1 MESVDVPNSITYSM
15 LSGAP
20 VKKYLGNANVV
31 AGNGGTLI
39 DWAAKLLPKIPGIG
53 WIVAM
58 ATRKAINWIIDAF
71 EEGHS
76 IGENDG

>member
-1 MESVDVPNSITYSM
+1 M
-15 LSGAP
+15 LFGAP

-31 AGNGGTLI
+31 AGSGGTLI
-39 DWAAKLLPKIPGIG
+39 DWAVKLLPQIPGIG

-58 ATRKAINWIIDAF
+58 AARKAINRSIDAI